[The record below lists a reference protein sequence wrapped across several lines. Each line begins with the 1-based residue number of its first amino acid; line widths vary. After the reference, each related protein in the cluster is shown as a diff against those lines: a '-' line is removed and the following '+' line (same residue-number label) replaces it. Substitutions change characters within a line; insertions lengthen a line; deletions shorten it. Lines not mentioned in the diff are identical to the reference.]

1 MSLTD
6 WLNAAESADEP
17 GAAQPD
23 TKWETVNTNRDSVLD
38 KFSNVAKWSDILK
51 PLGWTE
57 AKVQDT
63 DTLEAWKRPG
73 GTDPISAKVPQ
84 VAPGTIVVWSTD
96 AGLPAGPGQKLNKA
110 KVYAHLYYGGDLS
123 AASKAL
129 VRGEAVGLPTVV
141 VAACKTEMQDQFAGL
156 MSPPNSDR
164 QHDQHA
170 TEGENTLE
178 VDVANAAYR
187 LKVQDLARR
196 KNAEEN
202 AGVIAL
208 PTAYALDEFLA
219 QPEEETKYLI
229 DGIWPKSGKVLLAAQ
244 YKAGKSTLRDNA
256 VRCLADGGLFLGKFD
271 TEVVTDTTVVVID
284 LELSQGMMRRWLRDQ
299 GIENQS
305 RIKVIPMRGQAHSLN
320 LTLPEVRA
328 RWAKYVI
335 NLGAAVVILD
345 CMRPILD
352 ALNLSE
358 DKDASKFLTGFD
370 AMTAE
375 ADVQDTMVIH
385 HMGHTGERAR
395 GDSGIL
401 GWGDALWKMVRKD
414 DDPASQRYFSAF
426 GRDVEVPES
435 ELTYNPITR
444 ALTITGGSRKHT
456 AAERALYVIGKHLKE
471 NPGLSQSAVIKAFG
485 RGQDKYEVVPER
497 TVRAAIK
504 LGFDHGELRSEEHGV
519 GEAMKL
525 HWSGSGLAEASTNAE
540 QP

>member
-1 MSLTD
+1 
-6 WLNAAESADEP
+6 
-17 GAAQPD
+17 
-23 TKWETVNTNRDSVLD
+23 
-38 KFSNVAKWSDILK
+38 
-51 PLGWTE
+51 
-57 AKVQDT
+57 
-63 DTLEAWKRPG
+63 
-73 GTDPISAKVPQ
+73 
-84 VAPGTIVVWSTD
+84 
-96 AGLPAGPGQKLNKA
+96 
-110 KVYAHLYYGGDLS
+110 
-123 AASKAL
+123 
-129 VRGEAVGLPTVV
+129 
-141 VAACKTEMQDQFAGL
+141 
-156 MSPPNSDR
+156 
-164 QHDQHA
+164 
-170 TEGENTLE
+170 
-178 VDVANAAYR
+178 
-187 LKVQDLARR
+187 
-196 KNAEEN
+196 
-202 AGVIAL
+202 
-208 PTAYALDEFLA
+208 
-219 QPEEETKYLI
+219 
-229 DGIWPKSGKVLLAAQ
+229 VLLAAQ

-256 VRCLADGGLFLGKFD
+256 VRCLADSGMFLGKFD
-271 TEVVTDTTVVVID
+271 TEVVTDGTVVVID
-284 LELSQGMMRRWLRDQ
+284 LELSPGMMRRWLRDQ

-328 RWAKYVI
+328 RWAEYLS

-375 ADVQDTMVIH
+375 AGVADAMVIH

-426 GRDVEVPES
+426 GRDVEVQES

-444 ALTITGGSRKHT
+444 ALTITGGSRKQT

-485 RGQDKYEVVPER
+485 RGQDKYEVIPER
-497 TVRAAIK
+497 TVRSAIK

-519 GEAMKL
+519 GEAMRL
-525 HWSGSGLAEASTNAE
+525 HWCGSELAEGSTKESNRNDRDNRDG
-540 QP
+540 P